1 MATRNFCFSVAAI
14 PIAVVDT
21 VGAGDASMAA
31 LLAGLADINLL
42 STEGLAECTTSG
54 GKVLHRFA
62 DQAMAAVA
70 LTYARLGPTRR
81 RRRSCGVSRRG
92 VVRPADG
99 RATYA
104 AAG

>member
-1 MATRNFCFSVAAI
+1 MSPV
-14 PIAVVDT
+14 
-21 VGAGDASMAA
+21 
-31 LLAGLADINLL
+31 LEGLPDINLL
-42 STEGLAECTTSG
+42 PTEGPAECTTSG

-92 VVRPADG
+92 VVRPPDAP
-99 RATYA
+99 ATHA
-104 AAG
+104 AAGETRATVPVGSHTSQVLRSSC